1 MLEHEDLV
9 SEVVNELRRHGELA
23 YEDYEVENETMLCE
37 GARTCTPCRVAI
49 PQRFDMD
56 RRHDIVSS
64 GVAEIVLRQIVSSQ
78 WREIAE
84 TTGVRRLSERAKG
97 GAQD

>member
-1 MLEHEDLV
+1 
-9 SEVVNELRRHGELA
+9 
-23 YEDYEVENETMLCE
+23 
-37 GARTCTPCRVAI
+37 
-49 PQRFDMD
+49 MD

-84 TTGVRRLSERAKG
+84 RLPEFAGCPREPRVAPKIEVPEGVMRVDDRTGFGMERDPSFETPAHRCQAERKRWTN
-97 GAQD
+97 